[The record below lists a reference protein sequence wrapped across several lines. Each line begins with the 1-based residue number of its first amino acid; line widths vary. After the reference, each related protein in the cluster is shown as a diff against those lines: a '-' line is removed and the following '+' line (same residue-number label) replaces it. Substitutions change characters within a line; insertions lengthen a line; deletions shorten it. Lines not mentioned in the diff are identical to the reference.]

1 MSLGARISQ
10 LRAKAGMS
18 QDALAERLEVSR
30 QSVSKWETDA
40 SVPELEKLVKLSE
53 LFGVTLDELVRGI
66 TPEKGGT
73 ELEEEVAGPA
83 EETFAGG
90 EAPEPAPSQPYWTG
104 RRVAGAVLLTMG
116 GLILVALTLLGGF
129 GTGLFLSLAFFTC
142 GTIFLKCPKRPGLWS
157 AWAVY
162 IFLHVSLSSLFG
174 VSSTLVLTPLLPW
187 YANVLPLSE
196 MTWQL
201 IISGAILAALLVM
214 TGWTLWS
221 FRGTPFPRTW
231 KNILT
236 AAVLWAARIALAQI
250 IGRLVLPALSMGDPG
265 AWTYALLTPAMA
277 LDNLGCDLLTAAA
290 VVTTIKLLAKR
301 RP

>member
-1 MSLGARISQ
+1 M
-10 LRAKAGMS
+10 
-18 QDALAERLEVSR
+18 
-30 QSVSKWETDA
+30 
-40 SVPELEKLVKLSE
+40 
-53 LFGVTLDELVRGI
+53 
-66 TPEKGGT
+66 
-73 ELEEEVAGPA
+73 
-83 EETFAGG
+83 
-90 EAPEPAPSQPYWTG
+90 
-104 RRVAGAVLLTMG
+104 
-116 GLILVALTLLGGF
+116 
-129 GTGLFLSLAFFTC
+129 
-142 GTIFLKCPKRPGLWS
+142 
-157 AWAVY
+157 Y